1 MKKDEKQAW
10 KPKVKNVREKDI
22 RFMEIFCVITA
33 FVAGI
38 LCVLFLFDLLQNHW
52 FLNFILGLGVLLH
65 VALSLLFLVK
75 QKPVLTG
82 LTVVFVL
89 FYAGSLIYFNF
100 G

>member
-65 VALSLLFLVK
+65 MSLAILHLLKNRKILLVVTAVFLI
-75 QKPVLTG
+75 
-82 LTVVFVL
+82 
-89 FYAGSLIYFNF
+89 FYIACLVYFNI
-100 G
+100 